1 MISPPSVDDVM
12 IAMDDGSAPVFSM
25 HSNSDDAHFDN
36 SAERRCR
43 RYCLRSIGYTWN
55 PPRINLRKLPKNDE
69 TWHDSKVTWDLP
81 ENIKK
86 IYVTSF
92 WVMTSALF
100 MSQISTFWIKPVKIV
115 YITNL
120 PMESERKIVGKWLTP
135 HFDHNKCPFKKN
147 DIWLHDVQH
156 FLLASALFAA
166 LSKIMAKK
174 STKIDMTS

>member
-1 MISPPSVDDVM
+1 MKL
-12 IAMDDGSAPVFSM
+12 GFLW
-25 HSNSDDAHFDN
+25 
-36 SAERRCR
+36 
-43 RYCLRSIGYTWN
+43 CLTYQEHMVEAAKMLSLAKINGY
-55 PPRINLRKLPKNDE
+55 NLSLVDE
-69 TWHDSKVTWDLP
+69 TGKVTWDLP

-135 HFDHNKCPFKKN
+135 HFDHNKCPFQKN
-147 DIWLHDVQH
+147 DTWLHDMH
-156 FLLASALFAA
+156 FFACISTFCGS
-166 LSKIMAKK
+166 LKNYGQKIH
-174 STKIDMTS
+174 KIDMTS